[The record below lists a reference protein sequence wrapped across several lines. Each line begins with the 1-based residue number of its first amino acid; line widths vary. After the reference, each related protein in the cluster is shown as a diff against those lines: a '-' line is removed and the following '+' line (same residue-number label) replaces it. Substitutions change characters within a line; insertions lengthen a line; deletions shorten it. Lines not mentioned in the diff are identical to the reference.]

1 MVSKKGR
8 TRGSQSGMR
17 LPEGI
22 TSSKPSTLWKII
34 KVIKDEGPGDYLQLT
49 ERMKKRWRYYLASHS
64 LYTVLGGRTDVFVV
78 VEDRGKAAG
87 KVYDLKE
94 EIRDAMD

>member
-1 MVSKKGR
+1 
-8 TRGSQSGMR
+8 
-17 LPEGI
+17 
-22 TSSKPSTLWKII
+22 
-34 KVIKDEGPGDYLQLT
+34 
-49 ERMKKRWRYYLASHS
+49 MKKRWRYYPAAHS
-64 LYTVLGGRTDVFVV
+64 LYTVLGGRKDVFVV